1 MSKDDS
7 RVALKRVIGTYSAFS
22 MGYADIGADIY
33 IAIGLIA
40 FYAGSAA
47 PLAFLLASITYIIT
61 GLCYAELASTY
72 PVAGGA
78 QFFSM
83 KAFGNF
89 HGFLAGWGLMLDYTI
104 NIALFSLASVGYLN
118 YIVQPLFHTN
128 VLLRSPNY
136 GIIAII
142 MILGLIILNIIG
154 IKWSSN
160 FNTIFVTLDL
170 ITIALFL
177 LFGLPTIIINGGVGR
192 WIADLGKIGTNP
204 SWDKF
209 LYATSLAMCSF
220 IGIESISQAAEET
233 KNPNKII
240 PRATKWTIISI
251 VVFTVLVSLLSVTL
265 LSPSVIG
272 EASQS
277 PLATLAKTLP
287 FIGELLATWVGFMGF
302 AICYVSTNTGVIGV
316 SRVTFSM
323 GRLKLFPRSFARLHS
338 KYHTPYITIIL
349 FSLIACLLILINI
362 DLEGIHL
369 LSLIASL
376 YNFGALISYMYVNL
390 SNIALRFK
398 DNSERAWKVP
408 LNIII
413 KRGGN
418 KYLLPILP
426 FFGFVSCFFVWLV
439 IVGTHEAGRL
449 LGSLWFLVGIIM
461 YFIQKKR
468 IKKIENNST

>member
-1 MSKDDS
+1 
-7 RVALKRVIGTYSAFS
+7 

-61 GLCYAELASTY
+61 GLCYAELASKY

-104 NIALFSLASVGYLN
+104 DIALFSLASVGYLS
-118 YIVQPLFHTN
+118 YLVQILFGTN
-128 VLLRSPNY
+128 ILLQSPYY
-136 GIIAII
+136 GFMAII
-142 MILGLIILNIIG
+142 LILGLIILNIIG
-154 IKWSSN
+154 IKWSSR
-160 FNTIFVTLDL
+160 FNVIFVTLDL
-170 ITIALFL
+170 ATVALFL
-177 LFGLPTIIINGGVGR
+177 IFGLPTIIANGEVER
-192 WIADLGKIGTNP
+192 WIANLGKIGASP
-204 SWDKF
+204 SWDSF
-209 LYATSLAMCSF
+209 MYATSLAMVSY

-233 KNPNKII
+233 KNPAKII
-240 PRATKWTIISI
+240 PKATKWTIIS
-251 VVFTVLVSLLSVTL
+251 VVVATVLVSLLSVTL
-265 LSPSVIG
+265 LPPSIIG

-277 PLATLAKTLP
+277 PLTILAKTLP
-287 FIGELLATWVGFMGF
+287 FIGGLLAIWVGFMGF

-323 GRLKLFPRSFARLHS
+323 GRLRLFPSSFARLHS
-338 KYHTPYITIIL
+338 KYYTPYITIIL
-349 FSLIACLLILINI
+349 FSSIACLLILINTS
-362 DLEGIHL
+362 LEGVHL

-390 SNIALRFK
+390 STIALRFK

-408 LNIII
+408 LNITIR
-413 KRGGN
+413 RGEN
-418 KYLLPILP
+418 KYFLPILP
-426 FFGFVSCFFVWLV
+426 FFGFISCLLVWLIV
-439 IVGTHEAGRL
+439 VGTHEVGRL
-449 LGSLWFLVGIIM
+449 LGSLWFLVGIVM

>member
-1 MSKDDS
+1 MGKDES
-7 RVALKRVIGTYSAFS
+7 RITLKRVIGTYSAFS

-40 FYAGSAA
+40 FFAGSAA

-83 KAFGNF
+83 RAFGNF

-104 NIALFSLASVGYLN
+104 NIALFSLASVGYLS
-118 YIVQPLFHTN
+118 YIVQIFFGTN
-128 VLLRSPNY
+128 ILLQSPYY
-136 GIIAII
+136 GFMAII
-142 MILGLIILNIIG
+142 MILGLIALNIVG

-160 FNTIFVTLDL
+160 FNVIFVTLDL
-170 ITIALFL
+170 VTVALFL
-177 LFGLPTIIINGGVGR
+177 IFGLPTIITNGGVER
-192 WIADLGKIGTNP
+192 WVVDLGKMGSSPGWGN
-204 SWDKF
+204 F
-209 LYATSLAMCSF
+209 LYATSLAMVSY

-233 KNPNKII
+233 KNPTKII
-240 PRATKWTIISI
+240 PKATKWTIVSI
-251 VVFTVLVSLLSVTL
+251 VLFTVLISLLSVTL
-265 LSPSVIG
+265 LPSSLIG
-272 EASQS
+272 EQSQS
-277 PLATLAKTLP
+277 PLTTLARTIP
-287 FIGELLATWVGFMGF
+287 FIGGLLAIWVGFMGF

-323 GRLKLFPRSFARLHS
+323 GRLRLFPSSFAKLHS
-338 KYHTPYITIIL
+338 KYYTPYITIML
-349 FSLIACLLILINI
+349 FSLIACLLILINTGLKGI
-362 DLEGIHL
+362 DL

-390 SNIALRFK
+390 STIALRFK

-408 LNIII
+408 LNITIR
-413 KRGGN
+413 RGEK
-418 KYLLPILP
+418 KYFLPILP
-426 FFGFVSCFFVWLV
+426 FFGFVSCLFVWLI

-449 LGSLWFLVGIIM
+449 LGSLWFLIGIIM
-461 YFIQKKR
+461 YFIQTKR
-468 IKKIENNST
+468 RKE